1 MTTKRIKDGLLTSLI
16 LLTLLCAAASFA
28 SFSGGTGAADGP
40 LVIETSADLRAL
52 AVQVNSGDS
61 CSGKVIILSNDIDLG
76 GSANQWTPI
85 GTEANPFF
93 GTFDGNGHRI
103 SGLYINAASND
114 MQGLFGYV
122 SGDAAEIR
130 SLTVSGDVT
139 GGYEVGIIAGHI
151 RRGMITNCVASG
163 TVAGTQTGNSNAGG
177 IAGRNYAGTISNCV
191 SVCGTVSGAGHC
203 VGGIVGTNG
212 GPSGTVSTIENCT
225 AICNVVRGNDYVGGI
240 AGQSDRGSITNCAST
255 CGTVFGTVSGTDDKV
270 GGIVGYKHGGCT
282 VSNCGWQKDD
292 AHGVGAV
299 KHLNAV
305 SGASF
310 DVISYDVRSADM
322 VAVTCLPD
330 KYSLTLTNGTSA
342 EVALTTYP
350 HNNPGN
356 IKSDPA
362 PAVSPDIA
370 AASYSGGKISVS
382 GTAPGTGCITS
393 ITFRPT
399 HFSGNLE
406 GYSAD
411 VTLNPQIALTVTA
424 VPTPPTPPTPPAPAG
439 GSSGGCSAGFAAL
452 ALLAVVPVIARRKKR
467 S

>member
-1 MTTKRIKDGLLTSLI
+1 MMTKRIKDGLLTSLI
-16 LLTLLCAAASFA
+16 VLTLLCAAASFA
-28 SFSGGTGAADGP
+28 SFSGGTGAADDP

-52 AVQVNSGDS
+52 AEKVNSGDS
-61 CSGKVIILSNDIDLG
+61 YGGKVIILSNDIDLG

-85 GTEANPFF
+85 GTEAKPFS
-93 GTFDGNGHRI
+93 GTFDGNGHTI

-130 SLTVSGDVT
+130 GLTVSGDVT
-139 GGYEVGIIAGHI
+139 GRYEVGIIVGHI
-151 RRGMITNCVASG
+151 LGGTITNCAASG
-163 TVAGTQTGNSNAGG
+163 TVSAGSQTGISSGSSNAGG
-177 IAGRNYAGTISNCV
+177 ITGHNDTGTISNCV
-191 SVCGTVSGAGHC
+191 SACGAVSGTGNN
-203 VGGIVGTNG
+203 VGGVVGSNG
-212 GPSGTVSTIENCT
+212 GKGGYSIVENCT
-225 AICNVVRGNDYVGGI
+225 ASCDVVSGGGNVGGI
-240 AGQSDRGSITNCAST
+240 AGQSDYGNITNCAST
-255 CGTVFGTVSGTDDKV
+255 CGTVFGTVSGAHV
-270 GGIVGYKHGGCT
+270 GGIVGQNHGGST

-292 AHGVGAV
+292 THGVSAD
-299 KHLNAV
+299 KHFNGEY
-305 SGASF
+305 GASF
-310 DVISYDVRSADM
+310 DVISYDAGSADK

-362 PAVSPDIA
+362 PTVSPDIA
-370 AASYSGGKISVS
+370 SASYSDGRITVT
-382 GTAPGTGCITS
+382 GTAPGAGRVTS

-399 HFSGNLE
+399 HFSGNLD

-424 VPTPPTPPTPPAPAG
+424 VPTPPTPPTPPAG

-452 ALLAVVPVIARRKKR
+452 ALLAAVPVIARRKKR